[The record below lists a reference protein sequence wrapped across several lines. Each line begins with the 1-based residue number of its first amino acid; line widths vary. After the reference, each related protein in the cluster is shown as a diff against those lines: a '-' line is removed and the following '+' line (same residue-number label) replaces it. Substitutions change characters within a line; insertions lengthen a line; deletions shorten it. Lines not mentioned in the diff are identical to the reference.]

1 MRLLFFLVF
10 FLELVPKVLSGLLGH
25 LGKVLHEHG
34 IPLATIDFYSVISFI
49 IISWST
55 LGLGLFSGY
64 RVGRR
69 LNLKAN
75 LRAVIYSLLGGAYF
89 GSSIGQVATSL
100 IIKQPESEFLGVIIL
115 GDLISTSFLSMVFIV
130 FTALSLAHLRSPKR
144 PLSQCPSGVNKE
156 EGLETELKRQ
166 NMRLLFVVVFF
177 LGLVDSGVFYG
188 WHMIYFPKFLVAQ
201 GGLPSMTRML
211 YLQII
216 STVIFLTTTGLVLL
230 GGYWVGLK
238 IDLKENLRASILST
252 LGGAYFGSWVGFVA
266 FLLTNAPSES
276 LLFTILLSPLAATS
290 FALHLFFRIFTAL
303 SLAYLRSP

>member
-1 MRLLFFLVF
+1 
-10 FLELVPKVLSGLLGH
+10 
-25 LGKVLHEHG
+25 
-34 IPLATIDFYSVISFI
+34 
-49 IISWST
+49 
-55 LGLGLFSGY
+55 
-64 RVGRR
+64 
-69 LNLKAN
+69 
-75 LRAVIYSLLGGAYF
+75 
-89 GSSIGQVATSL
+89 
-100 IIKQPESEFLGVIIL
+100 
-115 GDLISTSFLSMVFIV
+115 
-130 FTALSLAHLRSPKR
+130 
-144 PLSQCPSGVNKE
+144 
-156 EGLETELKRQ
+156 
-166 NMRLLFVVVFF
+166 MRLLFVVVFF

-201 GGLPSMTRML
+201 GGLPSMTRLL

-238 IDLKENLRASILST
+238 IDLKETLRASILST

-303 SLAYLRSP
+303 SLAHLRSP